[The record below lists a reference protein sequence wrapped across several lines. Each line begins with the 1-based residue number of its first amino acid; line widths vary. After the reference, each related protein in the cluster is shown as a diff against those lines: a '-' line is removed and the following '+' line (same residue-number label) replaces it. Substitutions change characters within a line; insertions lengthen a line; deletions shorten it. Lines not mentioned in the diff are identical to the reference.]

1 MVPFRSGNSLL
12 LLFFSPIRSIYFRV
26 TFVIHK
32 NIVTPPEKR
41 GIRYMRVSVIVPV
54 FNEEETVAQV
64 LESLSKVSLDLEV
77 VVVDDASTDRTWE
90 ILQVLR
96 QKEPFTTYRF
106 IRHDKNQGKGAG
118 LRTGFGLVSGD
129 LVTVQDADM
138 EYDPQDIPALV
149 RKWQEAG
156 NNKVAVY
163 GYRNLSGQKFT
174 TRLGNRFLT
183 TVTNILFGSHIH
195 DMETCYKL
203 MPGILARALPMEGR
217 RFEIEPEITSCI
229 LQAGYKIL
237 EVPIS
242 YSPRVEKKLNPWKDG
257 WPALAMLL
265 RRRFSK
271 PFRPTLNETASTA
284 TTEEVQTSS
293 VPQ

>member
-1 MVPFRSGNSLL
+1 
-12 LLFFSPIRSIYFRV
+12 
-26 TFVIHK
+26 
-32 NIVTPPEKR
+32 
-41 GIRYMRVSVIVPV
+41 MRISVVVPV

-64 LESLSKVSLDLEV
+64 LESLAQVPLDLEV
-77 VVVDDASTDRTWE
+77 IVVDDASTDRTWE
-90 ILQVLR
+90 ILQAIR
-96 QKEPFTTYRF
+96 QKAPFHSYRF
-106 IRHDKNQGKGAG
+106 IRHDYNQGKGVG
-118 LRTGFGLVSGD
+118 LRTGFALVSGE

-138 EYDPQDIPALV
+138 EYNPQDLLVLV
-149 RKWQEAG
+149 RKWEEAG
-156 NNKVAVY
+156 STNIVIY
-163 GYRNLSGQKFT
+163 GCRDLSAQKLT
-174 TRLGNRFLT
+174 TRWGNRFLT
-183 TVTNILFGSHIH
+183 RVTNILYGSHIH

-203 MPGILARALPMEGR
+203 MPGVLARALPMEGR

>member
-1 MVPFRSGNSLL
+1 
-12 LLFFSPIRSIYFRV
+12 
-26 TFVIHK
+26 
-32 NIVTPPEKR
+32 
-41 GIRYMRVSVIVPV
+41 MRVSVIVPV
-54 FNEEETVAQV
+54 YNEEETVAQV

-90 ILQVLR
+90 ILQELQ
-96 QKEPFTTYRF
+96 QKEPFNTYRF
-106 IRHDKNQGKGAG
+106 MRHDKNQGKGAG

-149 RKWQEAG
+149 HKWEEASG
-156 NNKVAVY
+156 TANSNIAVY
-163 GYRNLSGQKFT
+163 GYRDLSGQKFT
-174 TRLGNRFLT
+174 TRWGNRFLT
-183 TVTNILFGSHIH
+183 TVTNVLFGSRIH

-203 MPGILARALPMEGR
+203 MPGVLARALPMEGR

-229 LQAGYKIL
+229 LQAGYKIV

-242 YSPRVEKKLNPWKDG
+242 YTPRVEKKLNPWKDG

-265 RRRFSK
+265 SRRFGK
-271 PFRPTLNETASTA
+271 PFRLVVTAEHTTNPPSTISA
-284 TTEEVQTSS
+284 EEVETTPVTQ
-293 VPQ
+293 